1 MRISTVPAIF
11 IGSFLIT
18 FLVYLPTT
26 DAKCVFDFIDF
37 IRSYHETGWNI
48 YYPATHHVSPY
59 VVSKVI
65 VTSLYLLLG
74 FNETGWHIVTCFIQA
89 VNSTLLFLLLSR
101 LLKPYNSNAAA
112 VAATCA
118 LLFILVPYHTETLVW
133 IGALN
138 YPLVVAFILS
148 SLVFTERY
156 AATGRLIYLWWATGS
171 LLLGAFSHEWG
182 LFAMVAAALLLILLL
197 PARKLF
203 SLFAFYFG
211 VALAGVAALYLL
223 NQWFSGSLI
232 AHYGADVHLRFVR
245 AELVSAFCKYIFK
258 IVLLSGFWPYHIQDT
273 IFSRFSNPQ
282 INLLFT
288 FIVLGSIALSLLHIL
303 LRKNIVS
310 VSCWLYLCF
319 VVFVFPVLN
328 LYFPNW
334 TPIMADRY
342 CYLTSA
348 FLLSAIIV
356 LSVSGYKN
364 RKWLPA
370 VFMLLF
376 LPGLYQNITSW
387 HHAGTL
393 VASLQKDFRWKNGE
407 RIYFLNMPDNF
418 RGAYMLRST
427 FTSGIA
433 AREIVNGHYYPRNNK
448 MTDVAAFNLFT
459 PHDSVTVTATDS
471 STLRVTLSNTNAW
484 WWRNGGGCES
494 YETED
499 LKLVVDNDS
508 RSYTAHFKHRKQED
522 VFIYCANGRWHEVQN
537 F

>member
-18 FLVYLPTT
+18 FLVYLPAK

-48 YYPATHHVSPY
+48 YSKTTHHVSPY
-59 VVSKVI
+59 IVSKVI
-65 VTSLYLLLG
+65 VTGLYLVLG
-74 FNETGWHIVTCFIQA
+74 FHEIGWHIVTCFIQA
-89 VNSTLLFLLLSR
+89 ANSTLLFVLLSR
-101 LLKPYNSNAAA
+101 ILKPYHTQAAT
-112 VAATCA
+112 VAAMCS
-118 LLFILVPYHTETLVW
+118 LLFLLVPYHTETLVW

-138 YPLVVAFILS
+138 YPIVVSFILS
-148 SLVFTERY
+148 SLVFSERY
-156 AATGRLIYLWWATGS
+156 AITGKLSYLWLMT
-171 LLLGAFSHEWG
+171 LCFLLGAFSHEWG
-182 LFAMVAAALLLILLL
+182 LFAMVASALLLLLVL

-203 SLFAFYFG
+203 SLSAFYFV
-211 VALAGVAALYLL
+211 VALIGVAALYLL
-223 NQWFSGSLI
+223 NQWLSGSLI

-245 AELVSAFCKYIFK
+245 TELVSSFFKYIFK
-258 IVLLSGFWPYHIQDT
+258 IVLLSGFWPYHLQDAV
-273 IFSRFSNPQ
+273 FSRFENPQ
-282 INLLFT
+282 INLLLT
-288 FIVLGSIALSLLHIL
+288 FIVLGSVAFSLLYIL
-303 LRKNIVS
+303 LRKNVAS
-310 VSCWLYLCF
+310 VACWLYLCF
-319 VVFVFPVLN
+319 AVFIFPVLN

-348 FLLSAIIV
+348 FLLSAV
-356 LSVSGYKN
+356 VVSAASGYKS

-370 VFMLLF
+370 VFILLF

-387 HHAGTL
+387 YHAGTL

-407 RIYFLNMPDNF
+407 RIFFLNMPDNF

-433 AREIVNGHYYPRNNK
+433 AREIVNGYYYPRKNN
-448 MTDVAAFNLFT
+448 MTDVAAYNLFT
-459 PHDSVTVTATDS
+459 PQDSVTVTVSDS
-471 STLRVTLSNTNAW
+471 SSLHVTLTNTNAW
-484 WWRNGGGCES
+484 WWRNGGGCED

-499 LKLVVDNDS
+499 VKLVVDHNS
-508 RSYTAHFKHRKQED
+508 RSYTAHFKHRKPED
-522 VFIYCANGRWHEVQN
+522 VFIYCANGKWHEVQN